1 MAEIINLPRMTD
13 TMEEGVVSSIL
24 VKVGDSVKAGDT
36 LAEVET
42 DKATM
47 PWESFVEGVILH
59 VGIEAGDTIAVN
71 APVFI
76 IGKKGEEIGAL
87 LQEFKANGAK
97 KAASSPSQVAP
108 AAPALATTA
117 PKPSHIDLSTIGAT
131 AIRMRKMTDTM
142 EEGVLANWLV
152 KVGDKVKVGDAIAE
166 VETDKATMDFETY
179 DEGTILHLAVEA
191 GSSVPVGTILAIV
204 GKEGADFRKILEAEA
219 QGVVLEMETPVLE
232 ESKKEPLPTEKTA
245 TASTAAPAQATAQVA
260 TSTTG
265 RIFVSPLARR
275 LAAEKGY
282 DLAQIVGS
290 GEGGR
295 IVKRDVEAFRP
306 SAAQPLP
313 SSPAVSQ
320 VSAAQEQFAEE
331 KISQMR
337 KTIAKRLADSKYTA
351 PHFYLTVS
359 VNMDNAIA
367 ARKSINEVSD
377 VKISF
382 NDMVIKAA
390 AMALRKHPKVN
401 SSWRGDVIRYNRH
414 VHIGVAVAVE
424 EGLLVPVVRFADTKS
439 LSQISSEVKDFAQK
453 AKDKKLQPSDWEGN
467 TFTISNLGMFG
478 IEEFTG
484 IINPPDACILAVGA
498 IIEQPIVKNGQVVV
512 GNLMK
517 MTLSCDH
524 RVVDG
529 AVGAAFL
536 QTLQTLLENPV
547 RMLV

>member
-13 TMEEGVVSSIL
+13 TMEEGVVSSVL
-24 VKVGDSVKAGDT
+24 VKVGDSVKSGDT

-59 VGIEAGDTIAVN
+59 VGIEAGDTVAVN
-71 APVFI
+71 APVFV
-76 IGKKGEEIGAL
+76 IGKKGEAIDAL
-87 LQEFKANGAK
+87 LKEFGAGGAEK
-97 KAASSPSQVAP
+97 S
-108 AAPALATTA
+108 APALPSVAAPSPVATSA
-117 PKPSHIDLSTIGAT
+117 PKPSQIDLSTIEAT

-152 KVGDKVKVGDAIAE
+152 KVGDKVKVGDAVAE

-191 GSSVPVGTILAIV
+191 GTSVPVGTILAIV
-204 GKEGADFRKILEAEA
+204 GKAGADFSKILEAEA
-219 QGVVLEMETPVLE
+219 KGVVLEMETPVLE
-232 ESKKEPLPTEKTA
+232 ESKKEPAHSEKNTPVH
-245 TASTAAPAQATAQVA
+245 TPAPAQATTPAVA
-260 TSTTG
+260 TTGG
-265 RIFVSPLARR
+265 RIFISPLAKR
-275 LAAEKGY
+275 LAEEKGY

-295 IVKRDVEAFRP
+295 IVKKDVEAFRP
-306 SAAQPLP
+306 SAAQPLVSNP
-313 SSPAVSQ
+313 LAVPI
-320 VSAAQEQFAEE
+320 SAASEQFTEE
-331 KISQMR
+331 KVSQMR

-351 PHFYLTVS
+351 PHFYLTIS
-359 VNMDNAIA
+359 INMDNAIA
-367 ARKSINEVSD
+367 ARKSINEVSE

-382 NDMVIKAA
+382 NDMVIKAV

-401 SSWRGDVIRYNRH
+401 SSWRGDVIRYNQH

-439 LSQISSEVKDFAQK
+439 LSQIAGEVKGYAQK

-498 IIEQPIVKNGQVVV
+498 IIEQPIVRNGQIVV

-529 AVGAAFL
+529 AIGASFL